1 MNKNLPDLW
10 NNILSTIDDKFLKSI
25 LEDIEHIE
33 IGNMVATDIRIVFN
47 KLESYNFF
55 KIAIKNTSS
64 SRKIEKIFSEAF
76 GDNLSMII
84 DPPNSKE

>member
-1 MNKNLPDLW
+1 MNKNLPNLW

-47 KLESYNFF
+47 TLESYNFF
-55 KIAIKNTSS
+55 KIAIK
-64 SRKIEKIFSEAF
+64 KIALLVEKLKKLSQKPSE
-76 GDNLSMII
+76 II
-84 DPPNSKE
+84 YQ

>member
-1 MNKNLPDLW
+1 MNKNLPNLW

-47 KLESYNFF
+47 TLESYNFF
-55 KIAIKNTSS
+55 KIAINNSSS
-64 SRKIEKIFSEAF
+64 SRKIEKIISEAF